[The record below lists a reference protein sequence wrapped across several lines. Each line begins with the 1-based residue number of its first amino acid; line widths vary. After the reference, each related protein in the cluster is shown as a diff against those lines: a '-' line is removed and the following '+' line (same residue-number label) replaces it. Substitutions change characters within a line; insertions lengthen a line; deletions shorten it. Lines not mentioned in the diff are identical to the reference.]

1 MDRMNFELEKW
12 LYRVMP
18 WLAGILL
25 TGLVC
30 VTVLV
35 TDGSLPSD
43 LQVTQWV
50 WFSAVMTVVLPL
62 WLAGYIVNPQR
73 TVRIVSESVQWV
85 LMGFGAME
93 ALHGLGQIAGI
104 YPSNHSLFVLTGTFY
119 NPGPYSGYLA
129 AVLPIALHRMLVS
142 NGKKDRLSVVQYYF
156 SMCVLLL
163 ICCVLPAGMSRA
175 AWFASLISCGYV
187 VLRAYRV
194 KVKSF
199 VSKHRYAVSGVLIVG
214 ALLAS
219 SAYFMKRDSADG
231 RLLIWKITS
240 QAIASSPWGE
250 ENGRTFSAI
259 YGDAQERYFT
269 NCEYSES
276 EAWVAG
282 TPDFAFNEFL
292 QIAVEHGIW
301 VSVLLV
307 TVLLMLLKI
316 AGSRKHLAG
325 MGGCLVSLMVF
336 ACFSYP
342 LHIPAIVSVW
352 LLTLMVLC
360 GEGLVMIKRKRN
372 AVAVLLP
379 VVVAGLT
386 ASMNM
391 YGIYSERTRA
401 VREWMSVRV
410 FYHSGAFNAAAEK
423 YGKLYDKMSWHKDF
437 CFEYGR
443 TLYKAGSYSD
453 AENVLLKAMKV
464 SGDPMILNMLG
475 RNAQESGKH
484 GKAEK
489 YLLRSTRRLPE
500 RVYPHYLLV
509 KLYAEPEY
517 FDRVK
522 LIREAECVLNAEPK
536 VNSTAI
542 REMRQEVKKILEDKM
557 CCKK

>member
-1 MDRMNFELEKW
+1 
-12 LYRVMP
+12 
-18 WLAGILL
+18 
-25 TGLVC
+25 
-30 VTVLV
+30 
-35 TDGSLPSD
+35 
-43 LQVTQWV
+43 
-50 WFSAVMTVVLPL
+50 
-62 WLAGYIVNPQR
+62 
-73 TVRIVSESVQWV
+73 
-85 LMGFGAME
+85 
-93 ALHGLGQIAGI
+93 
-104 YPSNHSLFVLTGTFY
+104 
-119 NPGPYSGYLA
+119 
-129 AVLPIALHRMLVS
+129 
-142 NGKKDRLSVVQYYF
+142 
-156 SMCVLLL
+156 
-163 ICCVLPAGMSRA
+163 
-175 AWFASLISCGYV
+175 
-187 VLRAYRV
+187 
-194 KVKSF
+194 
-199 VSKHRYAVSGVLIVG
+199 
-214 ALLAS
+214 
-219 SAYFMKRDSADG
+219 
-231 RLLIWKITS
+231 
-240 QAIASSPWGE
+240 
-250 ENGRTFSAI
+250 
-259 YGDAQERYFT
+259 
-269 NCEYSES
+269 
-276 EAWVAG
+276 
-282 TPDFAFNEFL
+282 
-292 QIAVEHGIW
+292 
-301 VSVLLV
+301 
-307 TVLLMLLKI
+307 
-316 AGSRKHLAG
+316 